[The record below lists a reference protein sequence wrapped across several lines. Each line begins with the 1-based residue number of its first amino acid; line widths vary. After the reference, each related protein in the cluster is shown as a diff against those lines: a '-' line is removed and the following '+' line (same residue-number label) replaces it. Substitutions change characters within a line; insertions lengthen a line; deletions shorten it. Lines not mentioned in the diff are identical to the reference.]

1 MPGTMTL
8 KTYWYLLMF
17 VADSRVAALFF
28 VACQGVVAT
37 YHDGNMTVLIMS
49 LVTLTVGTRHQS
61 CHHTL

>member
-1 MPGTMTL
+1 
-8 KTYWYLLMF
+8 MF